1 MSITRLLKLCIL
13 RSFFF
18 FLLLVPL
25 FSFAEGDPTSV
36 IAKPADSN
44 RLERLLA
51 EAHAKNLASDPQW
64 LKLLHYHRHAG
75 ALRSDV
81 DGGYFFLS
89 PLGKWDSRAE
99 LDATLRAFLS
109 QEDLSP
115 PLDSGMEAGRMHPLC
130 KFRARL
136 HFFRERLD
144 LADSLLP
151 KVDCDRYQRWR
162 DALDPVGATLVFAS
176 SYLNNPASTFGHTFL
191 RLNSRGDS
199 AALSLLNYGI
209 TYAATVPDGDGLA
222 FAYKGIFGSY
232 HGTFS
237 IVPYSL
243 SLQKYSNLES
253 RDVWEYDLALD
264 SNRTEYV
271 VEHAWELGAAW
282 MRYFFFDENCSY
294 NIITLLDAADPD
306 WRLSES
312 LAATAVMPAETV
324 KLLERKGL
332 LIRSR
337 HRQSL
342 LSAFRQ
348 KAGPMRGRSRRLLRQ
363 FMQPAPDLAGLARD
377 TAGISPDSLSFIL
390 DVALDYVQYRKR
402 RSEGHSG
409 KTWAARQRE
418 LLLMRS
424 RLPTMTTSKGDPP
437 GAGHPG
443 SGSPLES
450 HATQRI
456 GLGMG
461 MAQYRPFLDLGYR
474 FAYHDLNARESGFL
488 LGSQIEVLKLD
499 MRVDCGRDCRE
510 GVRSVGLQGADFL
523 AIQSLTP
530 MDDLRQPMS
539 WGFRIGYDTRP
550 TGSGRPGRAV
560 IGEGG
565 VGAAMDWETQSGLAC
580 LPFLL
585 VQSKVRIFH
594 APVWEMDAGPQ
605 SRSGFRLSFGRNV
618 SWLFENSEYLPAPF
632 RRGLESDLRT
642 ELRYSPG
649 RNSEVRAAVSYL
661 DGAGEASMTL
671 NGYF

>member
-1 MSITRLLKLCIL
+1 LAPLL
-13 RSFFF
+13 
-18 FLLLVPL
+18 
-25 FSFAEGDPTSV
+25 SFAGGDTASV
-36 IAKPADSN
+36 IDESAASN

-89 PLGKWDSRAE
+89 PRGKWDSRAE

-109 QEDLSP
+109 REDLSP

-151 KVDCDRYQRWR
+151 KVDCDRYRRWR

-209 TYAATVPDGDGLA
+209 TYSATVPDGDGLA

-332 LIRSR
+332 LLRSR

-342 LSAFRQ
+342 LTTFRE

-363 FMQPAPDLAGLARD
+363 FMRPAPDSAGLARD
-377 TAGISPDSLSFIL
+377 TTGMSPDSLSLIL

-402 RSEGHSG
+402 RAEGKSG
-409 KTWAARQRE
+409 KAWSARQRE

-424 RLPTMTTSKGDPP
+424 RLPIRSETKGSETKGSAASGDLP
-437 GAGHPG
+437 GAGHRG
-443 SGSPLES
+443 SGSPLQS
-450 HATQRI
+450 HASQRI

-461 MAQYRPFLDLGYR
+461 MAEYRPFLDLGYR
-474 FAYHDLNARESGFL
+474 FAYHDFNARESGFL

-499 MRVDCGRDCRE
+499 MRVGCGRDCRE
-510 GVRSVGLQGADFL
+510 GVKSVGLQGADFL

-530 MDDLRQPMS
+530 MDDLRHPMS

-565 VGAAMDWETQSGLAC
+565 VGAATDWEAQSGLAC
-580 LPFLL
+580 LPFFL
-585 VQSKVRIFH
+585 VQSKVRVYH
-594 APVWEMDAGPQ
+594 EPEWEMDAGPQ
-605 SRSGFRLSFGRNV
+605 LRSGMRLSFGRNV
-618 SWLFENSEYLPAPF
+618 SWLFENAEYLPAPF

-642 ELRYSPG
+642 ELRFSPG
-649 RNSEVRAAVSYL
+649 RDSEVRAAVSYL
-661 DGAGEASMTL
+661 DGAGEASVAW